1 MITMSE
7 EQKPSAATAE
17 QTEVTRDLVIN
28 SHASEVDIAL
38 LEDNILVELHKEK
51 TNNQFAVGD
60 VYLGRVKKILPGLNA
75 AFVDVGYHKEA
86 FLHYLDLG
94 LQARSLLKY
103 RNMVLASKGEVS
115 MADFKL
121 EADLEKNGKIA
132 DFLTVGE
139 LLPVQIAKEPISTKG
154 PRITA
159 EISFAGRYLVL
170 VPFSNR
176 ISVSQKIR
184 SNEERSRLRRLIQ
197 SIRPNNYGVIIR
209 TVAEGRKVA
218 DLDADL
224 RSLVS
229 KWEQCTIEMKK
240 MTTFGRMVSEMDQ
253 TSVMLRDLLNESFN
267 NIHVNDEI
275 LYEEIRSYIKTI
287 APQKADIVQL
297 YSGKEPIFDH
307 FNVAKQIKG
316 FFGKIVS
323 IRNGVYLVIE
333 HTEAMHVIDVNSGH
347 RLNKDNTPEENA
359 LAVNI
364 EAAKEIARQ
373 LRLRDMG
380 GIIIVDF
387 IDLHEAKNRKALFE
401 ALVDAMKNDRAKHT
415 VLPATK
421 FGLIQI
427 TRHRVRPETEVQV
440 QEKCP
445 VCAGE
450 GKIRP
455 AILFIDEIE
464 NSLKYLLVDQNESHL
479 TLQVH
484 PFIYAYLTK
493 GLFSIQRK
501 WKKKYGKPFKVQCM
515 SDFHMLQYNFQ
526 NANGDDIKI

>member
-1 MITMSE
+1 MSE
-7 EQKPSAATAE
+7 EQQTVETVATVE
-17 QTEVTRDLVIN
+17 KTVMRDLIIS

-60 VYLGRVKKILPGLNA
+60 VYLGKVKKILPGLNA

-94 LQARSLLKY
+94 SQINSLLKY
-103 RNMVLASKGEVS
+103 KKMVTSGQDVS
-115 MADFKL
+115 MAKFQMEPD
-121 EADLEKNGKIA
+121 AEKKGKIA
-132 DFLTVGE
+132 DFLTVGD
-139 LLPVQIAKEPISTKG
+139 LIPVQIAKEPISTKG

-159 EISFAGRYLVL
+159 EVSFAGRYLVL

-176 ISVSQKIR
+176 VSVSSKIK
-184 SNEERSRLRRLIQ
+184 SSEERSRLKRLIQ

-209 TVAEGRKVA
+209 TVAEGKKVA
-218 DLDADL
+218 ELDTDL
-224 RSLVS
+224 RSLID
-229 KWEQCTIEMKK
+229 KWEHCTVEMTK
-240 MTTFGRMVSEMDQ
+240 MTNFGKMVSEMDQ

-267 NIHVNDEI
+267 NIVVDDET
-275 LYEEIRSYIKTI
+275 LYEEIHNYLQTI
-287 APQKADIVQL
+287 APQKLEILQL
-297 YSGKEPIFDH
+297 YKGKLPIFEQY
-307 FNVAKQIKG
+307 NVAKQIKG
-316 FFGKIVS
+316 FFGRVVS
-323 IRNGVYLVIE
+323 LKNGVYLIIE

-359 LAVNI
+359 LQVNLD
-364 EAAKEIARQ
+364 AAKEIARQ

-387 IDLHEAKNRKALFE
+387 IDLHEAKNRKKLFD
-401 ALVDAMKNDRAKHT
+401 ALVEAMAPDRAKHT
-415 VLPATK
+415 ILPATK

-427 TRHRVRPETEVQV
+427 TRHRVRPETEVLV

-464 NSLKYLLVDQNESHL
+464 NNLKYLLVDQNENRV

-484 PFIYAYLTK
+484 PFIYSYLCID
-493 GLFSIQRK
+493 GLFSIRRK
-501 WKKKYGKPFKVQCM
+501 WMKKYGKRFKVQSM
-515 SDFHMLQYNFQ
+515 PDFHMLQYNFL
-526 NANGDDIKI
+526 NAKGDDIKL

>member
-1 MITMSE
+1 MSE
-7 EQKPSAATAE
+7 EQQIVETVATVE
-17 QTEVTRDLVIN
+17 KTVMRDLIIS

-60 VYLGRVKKILPGLNA
+60 VYLGKVKKILPGLNA

-94 LQARSLLKY
+94 PQINSLLKY
-103 RNMVLASKGEVS
+103 KKMIASGGDVA
-115 MADFKL
+115 MAKFEL
-121 EADLEKNGKIA
+121 ESDVGRNGKIG
-132 DFLTVGE
+132 DFLNVGD
-139 LLPVQIAKEPISTKG
+139 LIPVQIAKEPISTKG

-159 EISFAGRYLVL
+159 EVSFAGRYLVL

-176 ISVSQKIR
+176 ISVSSKIK
-184 SNEERSRLRRLIQ
+184 SSEERSRLKRLIQ

-209 TVAEGRKVA
+209 TVAEGKRVA
-218 DLDADL
+218 ELDADL
-224 RSLVS
+224 RSLID
-229 KWEQCTIEMKK
+229 KWEHCTVEMAK
-240 MTTFGRMVSEMDQ
+240 MNTFGRMVSEMDQ

-267 NIHVNDEI
+267 NIVVDDEA
-275 LYEEIRSYIKTI
+275 LYEEIHSYIQTI
-287 APQKADIVQL
+287 APQKAEIVQL
-297 YSGKEPIFDH
+297 YKGKLPIFEQY
-307 FNVAKQIKG
+307 NVAKQIKG
-316 FFGKIVS
+316 FFGKVVALK
-323 IRNGVYLVIE
+323 NGVYLIIE

-359 LAVNI
+359 LQVNLD
-364 EAAKEIARQ
+364 AAKEIARQ

-387 IDLHEAKNRKALFE
+387 IDLHESKNRKKLFD
-401 ALVDAMKNDRAKHT
+401 ALVEAMAPDRAKHT

-427 TRHRVRPETEVQV
+427 TRHRVRPETEVLV

-464 NSLKYLLVDQNESHL
+464 NNLKYLLVDQNENRI

-484 PFIYAYLTK
+484 PFIYSYLCIN
-493 GLFSIQRK
+493 GLFSIRRK
-501 WKKKYGKPFKVQCM
+501 WIRKYGKSFKVQSM
-515 SDFHMLQYNFQ
+515 PEFHTLQYNFL

>member
-1 MITMSE
+1 MSE
-7 EQKPSAATAE
+7 QQQQSAEALAE
-17 QTEVTRDLVIN
+17 AKTVVRDLIID

-38 LEDNILVELHKEK
+38 MEDNTLVELHKEK

-75 AFVDVGYHKEA
+75 AFVDVGYPKEA

-103 RNMVLASKGEVS
+103 KKMVTSGEDVS
-115 MADFKL
+115 MAKFQL
-121 EADLEKNGKIA
+121 EPDTERNGKIG

-139 LLPVQIAKEPISTKG
+139 LLPVQIAKEPIHTKG

-176 ISVSQKIR
+176 VSVSQKIR
-184 SNEERSRLRRLIQ
+184 SSEERSRLKRLIQ
-197 SIRPNNYGVIIR
+197 SIRPANYGVIIR
-209 TVAEGRKVA
+209 TIAEGKKVAE
-218 DLDADL
+218 LDTDL
-224 RSLVS
+224 RSLID
-229 KWEQCTIEMKK
+229 KWEHCTVEMRK
-240 MTTFGRMVSEMDQ
+240 MTTFGKMVSEMDQ

-267 NIHVNDEI
+267 NIHVNDET
-275 LYEEIRSYIKTI
+275 LYEEIRSYIQTI
-287 APQKADIVQL
+287 APQKAEIIQL
-297 YSGKEPIFDH
+297 YKGKEPIFEH

-316 FFGKIVS
+316 FFGRVVS
-323 IRNGVYLVIE
+323 IRNGVYLIIE

-347 RLNKDNTPEENA
+347 RVNKENSQEDNA
-359 LAVNI
+359 FQVNI

-387 IDLHEAKNRKALFE
+387 IDMHEAKHRKDLFD
-401 ALVDAMKNDRAKHT
+401 ALVEAMSHDRAKHT
-415 VLPATK
+415 ILPPTK

-427 TRHRVRPETEVQV
+427 TRQRVRPETEVQV

-464 NSLKYLLVDQNESHL
+464 NHLKYLMVDQNENHL

-484 PFIYAYLTK
+484 PFIYSYLCID
-493 GLFSIQRK
+493 GLFSIRRK
-501 WKKKYGKPFKVQCM
+501 WMKKYGKKFKVQSM
-515 SDFHMLQYNFQ
+515 PEFHMLQYNFQ
-526 NANGDDIKI
+526 NANGDDIKL